1 MKHRREEIKKE
12 KKKWVRRWK
21 SIDVFKKKFNNNN
34 NNDNNNNNNSNNNDN
49 NNNSNHEII
58 FSFITEN
65 TFMVSC
71 RENINYN
78 KSYLI
83 QY

>member
-1 MKHRREEIKKE
+1 MKHRREKIKKE
-12 KKKWVRRWK
+12 KKKSVRRWE
-21 SIDVFKKKFNNNN
+21 SIDVFKKNYKNN
-34 NNDNNNNNNSNNNDN
+34 NNDNNNN
-49 NNNSNHEII
+49 HGII

-71 RENINYN
+71 KENINYN
-78 KSYLI
+78 TSYLI